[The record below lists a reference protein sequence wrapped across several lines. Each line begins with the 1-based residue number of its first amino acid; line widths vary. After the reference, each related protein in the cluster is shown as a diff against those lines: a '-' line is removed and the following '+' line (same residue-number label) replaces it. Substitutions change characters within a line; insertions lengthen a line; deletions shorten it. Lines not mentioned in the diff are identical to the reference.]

1 KFPRWAIA
9 YKFEPE
15 QAISKII
22 SVEMSVG
29 RTGTITPIA
38 NFEPAVHLA
47 GTMVK
52 RATLHNEDYIKENDI
67 RLFDSV
73 VIEKAGEIIPAVV
86 EVKLNERKGNEKK
99 IEFPKQ
105 CPVCSSDVIKF
116 EGEVKYKCINP
127 ECRAQIIRK
136 IEHYFSKNFGVDIC
150 GGIKT
155 AELLVN
161 NGLVKNVSD
170 LYYITESVLVNL
182 DRFGSKSASNLIES
196 IEKSKTAEFYKKI
209 SGFGI
214 DFVGP
219 TAAKL
224 LVKYYKNI
232 DELINTKYEDLIE
245 IDGIGGKM
253 ANSITTFF
261 KLPQVINM
269 IDRMKKMNVT
279 FENKETDKSSKLRG
293 KSFVIT
299 GKLPSGKKRNEL
311 ADIIFSNGGNVL
323 SSVTK
328 DTDYLISG
336 DEDSKS
342 SKFKKAVEF
351 GISIISEN
359 DFFKML

>member
-1 KFPRWAIA
+1 
-9 YKFEPE
+9 
-15 QAISKII
+15 
-22 SVEMSVG
+22 M
-29 RTGTITPIA
+29 
-38 NFEPAVHLA
+38 
-47 GTMVK
+47 
-52 RATLHNEDYIKENDI
+52 
-67 RLFDSV
+67 
-73 VIEKAGEIIPAVV
+73 
-86 EVKLNERKGNEKK
+86 
-99 IEFPKQ
+99 
-105 CPVCSSDVIKF
+105 
-116 EGEVKYKCINP
+116 
-127 ECRAQIIRK
+127 
-136 IEHYFSKNFGVDIC
+136 
-150 GGIKT
+150 
-155 AELLVN
+155 
-161 NGLVKNVSD
+161 
-170 LYYITESVLVNL
+170 
-182 DRFGSKSASNLIES
+182 
-196 IEKSKTAEFYKKI
+196 
-209 SGFGI
+209 
-214 DFVGP
+214 
-219 TAAKL
+219 
-224 LVKYYKNI
+224 VKYYKNI

-342 SKFKKAVEF
+342 SKFKKAIEF